1 MRPSIHHD
9 RPFSEYRA
17 MPGLN
22 WSILKHPTAL
32 AQRYHATQPDGEHDP
47 LYSAL
52 HCAIL
57 EPERFAAAYQLAD
70 GRRTASKKAEAE
82 AAGIVLLTER
92 DMETIDRVRA
102 AVEAHADAAEWLLD
116 PPEGEGDGANEVSL
130 QWGEPHAGRTW
141 AFKARLD
148 RLVVEH
154 RPDPPNPDAEV
165 LNAYVIDLKA
175 VPRVSA
181 RHVAVEIARRGYHGQ
196 LAHYAAGVRALWP
209 AARVRCLI
217 IAYESRPPYDVGVFS
232 LPEDGAQWAGER
244 MRAAAIARYVAAHT
258 SGTWPGACPQTVE
271 VELPRWAPGL
281 DSEDAGA
288 DYEEEG

>member
-1 MRPSIHHD
+1 MRPSIHYD
-9 RPFSEYRA
+9 RLFSEYRA

-32 AQRYHATQPDGEHDP
+32 AQRYHATQPDDERDP
-47 LYSAL
+47 IYSAL

-57 EPERFAAAYQLAD
+57 EPDRFPVAYQLAD
-70 GRRTASKKAEAE
+70 GRRTAARKAEAE
-82 AAGIVLLTER
+82 AAGVVLLTER
-92 DMETIDRVRA
+92 DMETIERVRA
-102 AVEAHADAAEWLLD
+102 AVEGHAEAAEWLLD
-116 PPEGEGDGANEVSL
+116 PPGDEGDGANEVSI
-130 QWGEPHAGRTW
+130 QWSEPHGGRTW

-148 RLVVEH
+148 RLIMERVPH
-154 RPDPPNPDAEV
+154 PTDPEDVAW
-165 LNAYVIDLKA
+165 NAYVIDLKA
-175 VPRVSA
+175 VPRVSP
-181 RHVAVEIARRGYHGQ
+181 RHVAVEIARKGYHGQ

-232 LPEDGAQWAGER
+232 LPEDGAQWAGEN
-244 MRAAAIARYVAAHT
+244 MRAAAIARYVSAHT

-288 DYEEEG
+288 DYDEEV

>member
-1 MRPSIHHD
+1 MRPSIHYD
-9 RPFSEYRA
+9 RPFSEYRQMA
-17 MPGLN
+17 GLN

-70 GRRTASKKAEAE
+70 GRRTAARKAEAE

-92 DMETIDRVRA
+92 DMETIERVRE
-102 AVEAHADAAEWLLD
+102 AVQGHDEAAEWLLD
-116 PPEGEGDGANEVSL
+116 PPEGEGDGANEVGL
-130 QWGEPHAGRTW
+130 QWSESHAGKAW
-141 AFKARLD
+141 PMKARLD
-148 RLVVEH
+148 RLIVERVPH
-154 RPDPPNPDAEV
+154 PATPDAEV
-165 LNAYVIDLKA
+165 LKAYVVDLKA

-209 AARVRCLI
+209 AASVRCLI

-232 LPEDGAQWAGER
+232 LPEDGAQWAGEN

-281 DSEDAGA
+281 DDEDAGA
-288 DYEEEG
+288 DYEEEV

>member
-1 MRPSIHHD
+1 MRPSIHYD
-9 RPFSEYRA
+9 RAFSEYRQMA
-17 MPGLN
+17 GLN

-32 AQRYHATQPDGEHDP
+32 AQRYHATQPDDEHDP

-52 HCAIL
+52 HCALL
-57 EPERFAAAYQLAD
+57 EPERFAVAYQLAD
-70 GRRTASKKAEAE
+70 GRRTAARKAEAE
-82 AAGIVLLTER
+82 AAGVTLLTER
-92 DMETIDRVRA
+92 DMDTISLVRA
-102 AVEAHADAAEWLLD
+102 AVQAHPEAAEWLKD
-116 PPEGEGDGANEVSL
+116 PPGDDGDGSNEVSI
-130 QWGEPHAGRTW
+130 QWAEPHGGRMW

-148 RLVVEH
+148 RLIMERVPHPTDPEDVVW
-154 RPDPPNPDAEV
+154 
-165 LNAYVIDLKA
+165 NAYLIDLKA
-175 VPRVSA
+175 VPRVSP

-244 MRAAAIARYVAAHT
+244 MRAAAIERYVQAHT
-258 SGTWPGACPQTVE
+258 SGVWPGACPQTVE

-288 DYEEEG
+288 DYEEEV